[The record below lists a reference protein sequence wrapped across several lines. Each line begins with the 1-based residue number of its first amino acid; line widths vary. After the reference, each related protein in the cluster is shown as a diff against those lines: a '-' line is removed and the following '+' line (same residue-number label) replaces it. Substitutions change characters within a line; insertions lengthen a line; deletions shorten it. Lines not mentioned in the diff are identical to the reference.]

1 MSNRFHLSASRGLA
15 VALALFFGSSLVPS
29 WAATFTTNSTSDA
42 SDASVGN
49 GVCETAPGSGV
60 CTLRAALQEANALA
74 GADTIN
80 VPAGTYVL
88 TAGALQIGSEVTI
101 AGAGAATTI
110 VDGNASSSVFRGGGT
125 TVNISGLT
133 IQNGSADAST
143 LGGGVSLYTGTS
155 ASLTDVVVQN
165 NSAGD
170 GGGIYSSNVNL
181 TLTRVAVLNN
191 FTKTSPMSSQFK
203 LGGGIYHSGANLTI
217 VDSTI
222 RGNSAVSAGG
232 LFNMGTTTILN
243 STISGNTAT
252 NDDQTLNSGEGGGGI
267 VNGSGSAGTLT
278 ITNSTISGNRA
289 HGNFG
294 GIYNANGS
302 VTLNNVTISANVA
315 DFNAD
320 GFGNGGGIRTKAN
333 SIGNPSTIYLRN
345 TIVAGNVANGG
356 TAKDCSN
363 TIAGRVVSNGYNL
376 LGNSSQCTFS
386 SSAGDQIGTGA
397 NPIDAMLAAL
407 ADNGGQT
414 QTHALLAGSPAID
427 GGNAAG
433 CDDGSV
439 VLATDQRGIV
449 RSINGGSGGARCDI
463 GAHEFN
469 SVIAKAGPDQQV
481 NTGTLVQLDGGSST
495 SPVGLASYAWT
506 QTGGTSVT
514 LSGALT
520 ATPSFTAAGSV
531 ATLTFQLTVTDNS
544 AAAHSDTV
552 VVTVTPSNGDSGQG
566 DGGGGGCTLA
576 SHGEVDPLLPALLM
590 LVTMV
595 LWQRRR
601 AK

>member
-1 MSNRFHLSASRGLA
+1 MADRTRGALCVPA
-15 VALALFFGSSLVPS
+15 VALAVLLGNSPIFA
-29 WAATFTTNSTSDA
+29 WAATFTTNSTADTADVSAGD
-42 SDASVGN
+42 GI
-49 GVCETAPGSGV
+49 CETAPGNGV

-80 VPAGTYVL
+80 VAAGTYVL
-88 TAGALQIGSEVTI
+88 TAGELQIGSDMTI

-110 VDGNASSSVFRGGGT
+110 IDGNANGSVFRGGSTAVG
-125 TVNISGLT
+125 ISGLT
-133 IQNGSADAST
+133 IQNGSVDAST
-143 LGGGVSLYTGTS
+143 LGGGISLFAGS
-155 ASLTDVVVQN
+155 NASLTDVVVQN
-165 NSAGD
+165 NSAGE

-191 FTKTSPMSSQFK
+191 STKTSAMSSQFK
-203 LGGGIYHSGANLTI
+203 LGGGIYHSGAILTI

-232 LFNMGTTTILN
+232 LFNMGTATVVG

-252 NDDQTLNSGEGGGGI
+252 NDDPLLNSGEGGGGI

-289 HGNFG
+289 HGHFG

-302 VTLNNVTISANVA
+302 ITLNSTTISANVA

-320 GFGNGGGIRTKAN
+320 GHGNGGGIRAKSN
-333 SIGNPSTIYLRN
+333 SVGNPVTIYLRN
-345 TIVAGNVANGG
+345 TIVAGNIANAG

-363 TIAGRVVSNGYNL
+363 TIAGRVVSYGYNL
-376 LGNSSQCTFS
+376 LGNNSQCAFS
-386 SSAGDQIGTGA
+386 SSTGDQIGTAA
-397 NPIDAMLAAL
+397 NPIDAMLAAI

-433 CDDGSV
+433 CDDGAAA
-439 VLATDQRGIV
+439 LATDQRGV
-449 RSINGGSGGARCDI
+449 SRSINGGSGGARCDI

-481 NTGTLVQLDGGSST
+481 NTGVLVQLDGGNST
-495 SPVGLASYAWT
+495 SPAGLASYLWT
-506 QTGGTSVT
+506 QTGGGAVT
-514 LSGALT
+514 LSGAMT
-520 ATPSFTAAGSV
+520 ATPSFTAPAAA

-544 AAAHSDTV
+544 AATHNDTV
-552 VVTVTPSNGDSGQG
+552 VVTVVPSNGNADTG
-566 DGGGGGCTLA
+566 GGGGGCTMA
-576 SHGEVDPLLPALLM
+576 PHGKADPLLPAM
-590 LVTMV
+590 LVLGAIVM
-595 LWQRRR
+595 WQRRR